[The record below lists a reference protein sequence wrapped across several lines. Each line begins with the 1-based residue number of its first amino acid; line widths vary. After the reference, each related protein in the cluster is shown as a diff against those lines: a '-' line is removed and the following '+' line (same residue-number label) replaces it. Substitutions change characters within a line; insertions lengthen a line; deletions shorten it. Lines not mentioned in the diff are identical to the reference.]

1 MYKVTLTVKY
11 LELGFIFDDI
21 ANASLFVD
29 DVLKHHDK
37 KDKLTVTISLVES
50 EVEEDESI

>member
-29 DVLKHHDK
+29 DVLKRHDK
-37 KDKLTVTISLVES
+37 KDKLTVTISLVER
-50 EVEEDESI
+50 EVKEDDAN